1 MKGDNINKLHVG
13 ICPQFDCIWDYMTP
27 VEHLSVFGR
36 IKGLKGQELLQA
48 NAYFIETM
56 QLDFYVKSY
65 AGNLCGGNKR
75 KLCVADCLIGGS
87 SLLFLDEPSTGVDPV
102 ARRFLF

>member
-1 MKGDNINKLHVG
+1 
-13 ICPQFDCIWDYMTP
+13 
-27 VEHLSVFGR
+27 
-36 IKGLKGQELLQA
+36 
-48 NAYFIETM
+48 M